1 MRWVLHNVCVCV
13 LVPSYKSSTRPL
25 AAVSKGGG
33 AKPAVRV
40 LCPVLCH
47 NGDERG
53 VEDAKESHERTHETT
68 TPASMRPTD
77 WDAALDSEGEEEEE
91 EIDEDFDL
99 DEPVD
104 EAPIDDADKELAATR
119 LQAVRRGQQGRRLA
133 KAHAEEN
140 HPLARMLKAEA
151 EEEQSSAVRL
161 QAARRGQIARQD
173 QRRRTAAASKLQAA
187 RRGQEGR
194 REARS
199 QRLELQL
206 AREEAEEDAAAVRM
220 QAARRGQQAR
230 RATKQRR
237 GAREPMP
244 LPRQHVPPHRQHVPP
259 HREGRA
265 AAVAPSVPDD
275 RASTGSDELRQLQA
289 DLAEARKLLARES
302 ARTKEADERAIR
314 AEERAE
320 RAERA
325 TGGERAHVE
334 AAEREGERL
343 RDRIA
348 ELQIHAEDLKQTAE
362 QRVTEAEQR
371 AEEAEQHAVER
382 QHSRPPAAAMS
393 QRMKPALPKSAT
405 SGAGPATSSDH
416 ALKAEE
422 KARKQAQAAVA
433 RAQSLEAVVAS
444 LTEKLLEA
452 ESSVRMLRTQLR
464 KMQQQHDDPAAK
476 RVAQNMHEGR
486 PAGRPGKAYAPSSAP
501 MFPRLP
507 AKVTGSAPALS
518 KGARDEFQR
527 EEERQ
532 QRALHKMREE
542 AFTTEAFPDY
552 GGKTRSG
559 LRGIGQKR
567 IEENREQMERRRKQE
582 RRRKHL
588 EALQQHGLSP
598 SSRHERLL
606 AQEAAAMRAHHAD

>member
-1 MRWVLHNVCVCV
+1 M
-13 LVPSYKSSTRPL
+13 
-25 AAVSKGGG
+25 
-33 AKPAVRV
+33 
-40 LCPVLCH
+40 
-47 NGDERG
+47 
-53 VEDAKESHERTHETT
+53 
-68 TPASMRPTD
+68 
-77 WDAALDSEGEEEEE
+77 
-91 EIDEDFDL
+91 
-99 DEPVD
+99 
-104 EAPIDDADKELAATR
+104 
-119 LQAVRRGQQGRRLA
+119 
-133 KAHAEEN
+133 
-140 HPLARMLKAEA
+140 
-151 EEEQSSAVRL
+151 
-161 QAARRGQIARQD
+161 
-173 QRRRTAAASKLQAA
+173 
-187 RRGQEGR
+187 
-194 REARS
+194 
-199 QRLELQL
+199 
-206 AREEAEEDAAAVRM
+206 
-220 QAARRGQQAR
+220 
-230 RATKQRR
+230 
-237 GAREPMP
+237 
-244 LPRQHVPPHRQHVPP
+244 
-259 HREGRA
+259 
-265 AAVAPSVPDD
+265 
-275 RASTGSDELRQLQA
+275 
-289 DLAEARKLLARES
+289 
-302 ARTKEADERAIR
+302 
-314 AEERAE
+314 
-320 RAERA
+320 
-325 TGGERAHVE
+325 E

-362 QRVTEAEQR
+362 QRVTEAEQRAEEAEQRAEEAEQRAEEAEQRAEEAEQR

-464 KMQQQHDDPAAK
+464 RCSSSTTTRRQSVSRRICMRAAGWAAWQGVCPVECANVPTLA
-476 RVAQNMHEGR
+476 RQSDRLR
-486 PAGRPGKAYAPSSAP
+486 PR
-501 MFPRLP
+501 
-507 AKVTGSAPALS
+507 AL
-518 KGARDEFQR
+518 KGCRDEFQR

-542 AFTTEAFPDY
+542 ACTTEAFPDY
-552 GGKTRSG
+552 GRKTRSG

-606 AQEAAAMRAHHAD
+606 AQRRRRWGAPRGLRHPSRASQCLSVIDTHRSKIVRSLSLVRLRYTSDVVSSETKVQPSALSSVTCMSCTSTCSAGARHGTGGHGAPEAYLLRIA